1 MCVLLNA
8 IKHQWSLWT
17 FAGKSIAD
25 AVENMRSGLYLTFYC
40 MERVKRYRLSKESK
54 GKADKNRLKVEEAFL
69 KSTHV
74 ARAEAAA
81 ARREEK
87 RRLEKERILQED
99 DPIKQQKWEEKEAKR
114 QAKKRMPKM
123 KAIKV

>member
-1 MCVLLNA
+1 
-8 IKHQWSLWT
+8 
-17 FAGKSIAD
+17 
-25 AVENMRSGLYLTFYC
+25 MRSGLYLVFYC

-54 GKADKNRLKVEEAFL
+54 AKADKNRLKVEEAFL

>member
-1 MCVLLNA
+1 MIEYTRPALMLV
-8 IKHQWSLWT
+8 
-17 FAGKSIAD
+17 
-25 AVENMRSGLYLTFYC
+25 FYC

-54 GKADKNRLKVEEAFL
+54 AKADKNRQKVEEAFL

-87 RRLEKERILQED
+87 RRLEKEKILQED
-99 DPIKQQKWEEKEAKR
+99 DPEKQRKWEEKEQKR
-114 QAKKRMPKM
+114 LAKKRMPKM

>member
-1 MCVLLNA
+1 MENIRPA
-8 IKHQWSLWT
+8 I
-17 FAGKSIAD
+17 
-25 AVENMRSGLYLTFYC
+25 MLTFYC
-40 MERVKRYRLSKESK
+40 MERVKRFRLSKESK
-54 GKADKNRLKVEEAFL
+54 MKADKNRQKVEEAFL

-87 RRLEKERILQED
+87 RRLEKEKILQDD
-99 DPIKQQKWEEKEAKR
+99 DPEKQRKWEEKEAKR
-114 QAKKRMPKM
+114 MAKKRMPKM

>member
-1 MCVLLNA
+1 M
-8 IKHQWSLWT
+8 
-17 FAGKSIAD
+17 
-25 AVENMRSGLYLTFYC
+25 VENTRLALQMVFYI
-40 MERVKRYRLSKESK
+40 MERVKRFRLSKESK
-54 GKADKNRLKVEEAFL
+54 TKADKNRAKVEEAFL

-87 RRLEKERILQED
+87 RRQEKEKILQDD
-99 DPIKQQKWEEKEAKR
+99 DPEKQRKWEEKEAKR
-114 QAKKRMPKM
+114 MAKKRMPKM